1 MAPPSSAGSHHADRG
16 QVANTHAADRS
27 PCPLPQVPITLTTLD
42 VAEGMSLMQCVD
54 PANFDIYTGR
64 MAYSYC
70 WRYACLPDVFAT
82 TRFKATCKELERWWV
97 LARHRL
103 GPPTCLLSLASL
115 LELQT
120 VTCCGTCLLGGLALT
135 HGV

>member
-1 MAPPSSAGSHHADRG
+1 
-16 QVANTHAADRS
+16 
-27 PCPLPQVPITLTTLD
+27 
-42 VAEGMSLMQCVD
+42 MQCID

-97 LARHRL
+97 LRSLACLTRL
-103 GPPTCLLSLASL
+103 GSETCLLA
-115 LELQT
+115 
-120 VTCCGTCLLGGLALT
+120 
-135 HGV
+135 